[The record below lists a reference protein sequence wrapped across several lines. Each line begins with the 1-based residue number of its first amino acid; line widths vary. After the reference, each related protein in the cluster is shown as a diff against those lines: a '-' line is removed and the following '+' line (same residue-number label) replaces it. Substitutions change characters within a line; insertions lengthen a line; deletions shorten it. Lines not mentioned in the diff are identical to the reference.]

1 MDLYNVIVLE
11 KGDWTGATNVATTL
25 GIDRGLTD
33 LDAILKRKELFIA
46 GWGSYPLIGTK
57 EEIVDGLIDLSKAGF
72 DGVLRSWLRYL
83 GYMKH
88 FKEAEYPLMVQAGL
102 R

>member
-25 GIDRGLTD
+25 GIDRGLTN
-33 LDAILKRKELFIA
+33 LDAILKRKELFIV
-46 GWGSYPLIGTK
+46 GWGNYPLIETK
-57 EEIVDGLIDLSKAGF
+57 EEIVDGLIDLSKTGF
-72 DGVLRSWLRYL
+72 DGVLRSWPRYPDE
-83 GYMKH
+83 MKY
-88 FKEAEYPLMVQAGL
+88 FKEAVYRAGL